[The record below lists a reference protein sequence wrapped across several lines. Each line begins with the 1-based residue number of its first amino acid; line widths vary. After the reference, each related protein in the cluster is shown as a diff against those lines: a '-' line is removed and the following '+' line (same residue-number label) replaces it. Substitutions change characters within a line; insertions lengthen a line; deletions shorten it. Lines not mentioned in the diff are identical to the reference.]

1 MQVDAHLL
9 DRILKNTVGTI
20 EGNKARIFDIY
31 AAAKEEIDTSREE
44 LERLRT
50 LARETVAQVDKLQAV
65 EQQEKRNLASASG
78 DFDHYSE
85 ERIREN
91 YETVKRIQTQLLTA
105 REKEGQLR
113 AQRDALELR
122 LRGLGDILQTAE
134 RLAISIGSVL
144 SYLSDQIHGVVW
156 QIEEAQKSKLVG
168 ARVIKAQEEERLR
181 VSREIHDGPAQD
193 IANILFQ
200 AAIIERLVDRDPEE
214 AKRELQDL
222 RTLLRNCLSDMRQII
237 FDMRPMSLDDLGLA
251 PAARQLVS
259 KMRERGML
267 DASFSVEG
275 NEKKLEKYAQVSVFR
290 ILQEALTNVSRHA
303 GVHKAEVRM
312 LYTPSALSMTVTD
325 KGKGFDPE
333 ALAETEKGE
342 KDQREEES
350 FDVNDPK
357 KRAESGHYGLLGMRE
372 RAAIIGADLTV
383 TSQKG
388 RGTRV
393 HLRLPLR
400 DDVLAT
406 DRELG

>member
-1 MQVDAHLL
+1 MDAHLL

-44 LERLRT
+44 LERLRV
-50 LARETVAQVDKLQAV
+50 LARETVAHVDELQAV

-91 YETVKRIQTQLLTA
+91 YEAVKRIQTQLLTA

-200 AAIIERLVDRDPEE
+200 AAIIERLIDRDPEE

-267 DASFSVEG
+267 DASISVEG
-275 NEKKLEKYAQVSVFR
+275 HEKRLEKYAQVSVFR

-303 GVHKAEVRM
+303 GIHKAEVRM
-312 LYTPSALSMTVTD
+312 LYTPSALSMTITD

-333 ALAETEKGE
+333 ALAETEKDE
-342 KDQREEES
+342 KAQRAAEP

-357 KRAESGHYGLLGMRE
+357 KRTDSGHYGLLGMRE

-388 RGTRV
+388 KGTRV

-400 DDVLAT
+400 DDVLAA
-406 DRELG
+406 DRELS